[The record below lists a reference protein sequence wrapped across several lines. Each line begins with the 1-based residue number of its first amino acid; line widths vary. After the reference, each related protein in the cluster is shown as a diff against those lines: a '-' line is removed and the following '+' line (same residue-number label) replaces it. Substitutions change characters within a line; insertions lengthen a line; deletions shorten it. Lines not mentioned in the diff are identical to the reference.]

1 MSLDDDD
8 DDDDDDDVLVKIQHN
23 ISKITVLRAGNF

>member
-8 DDDDDDDVLVKIQHN
+8 DDNVLVKTQLN
-23 ISKITVLRAGNF
+23 ISKITVLRAENF